1 MKNILCAFCLS
12 SALATAAFAETFKLP
27 ERHPAAS
34 FMVPDSWKPSETDAG
49 IEAAS
54 ADGEI
59 YLSIEFA
66 DADNMNDLID
76 STFAFL
82 DKQGVKVE
90 GKSLN
95 KGESTLNGMSVTHM
109 NYKAKDKDGT
119 CEVAISFLALDDGK
133 VLVITYW
140 GATDAA
146 DKHKESLDKI
156 LGSIQKT

>member
-1 MKNILCAFCLS
+1 MKIILLPAVLFAACLS
-12 SALATAAFAETFKLP
+12 VATAETFSLP

-59 YLSIEFA
+59 YLSIEYA
-66 DADNMNDLID
+66 DADSMKDLID

-90 GKSLN
+90 DKSL
-95 KGESTLNGMSVTHM
+95 KQGESTLNGMRVTHM
-109 NYKAKDKDGT
+109 NCKGNDKDGA
-119 CEVAISFLALDDGK
+119 CEVAISFLALEEGK

-140 GATDAA
+140 GSIDAA